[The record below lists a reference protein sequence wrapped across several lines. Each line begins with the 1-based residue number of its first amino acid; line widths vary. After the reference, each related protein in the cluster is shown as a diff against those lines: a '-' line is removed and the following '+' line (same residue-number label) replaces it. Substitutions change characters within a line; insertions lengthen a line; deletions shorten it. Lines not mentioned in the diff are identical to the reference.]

1 MYSIIRLIIGCIFL
15 GCAIFALKRSKS
27 TRKRGL
33 YVVSIFSS
41 VLLITVLAF
50 LPFENLFV
58 TFDSPAAAYKYYILG
73 ASDPEL
79 ILEGDSCD
87 FVVDREDGVDSYL
100 VIPKTED
107 GWKVGIGVNVKLI
120 DDKFCDGISVSVY
133 RYKNTEDYF
142 ITVCDVS
149 GGESIISDGENSEF
163 QMLKSYND
171 PLKKDFA
178 TYFAHITSFSSGY
191 SITVNGKNIVFDEAN
206 AT

>member
-1 MYSIIRLIIGCIFL
+1 MYGIIRLIIGCIFL

-27 TRKRGL
+27 TRKRGI
-33 YVVSIFSS
+33 YTVSVFSS
-41 VLLITVLAF
+41 VLLITVLSF

-87 FVVDREDGVDSYL
+87 FVVDREDGVESYF

-107 GWKVGIGVNVKLI
+107 GWKVGIGVNLKLI
-120 DDKFCDGISVSVY
+120 DDKFCDGISVSVF

-142 ITVCDVS
+142 ITVCDIS

-171 PLKKDFA
+171 PKKKTLPFILRISQA
-178 TYFAHITSFSSGY
+178 SVPGTA
-191 SITVNGKNIVFDEAN
+191 
-206 AT
+206 